1 MDGDRAQP
9 QVFEGR
15 LGELGAPAELLQLCL
30 SEEPARKGRS
40 QHVQDERFDPG
51 LDGVRRQPDAGE
63 LWRGLRGGGGN
74 VGGRAR
80 SGGLVPLKGGGRE
93 SGGVSRAAEKGVNGA
108 CPLVLAWTMYTA

>member
-30 SEEPARKGRS
+30 SEEPARKGGS
-40 QHVQDERFDPG
+40 QHVEDERFDPG

-63 LWRGLRGGGGN
+63 LWRGFRGGGGH
-74 VGGRAR
+74 VGARLDWGGWLRQERVARGR
-80 SGGLVPLKGGGRE
+80 GGG
-93 SGGVSRAAEKGVNGA
+93 GGKKKKGRKVA
-108 CPLVLAWTMYTA
+108 LARTLWFPS